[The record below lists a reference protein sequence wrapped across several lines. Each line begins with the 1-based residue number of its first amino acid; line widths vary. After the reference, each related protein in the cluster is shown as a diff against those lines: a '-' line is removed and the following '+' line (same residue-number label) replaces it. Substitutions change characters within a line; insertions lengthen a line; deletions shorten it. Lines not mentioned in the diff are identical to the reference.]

1 MATKVMYGMSVNG
14 VPIGVTEG
22 VAARFFVEKEHVGF
36 IIGKGGGNVKRMR
49 RNTNTQ
55 ILIQD
60 PDEKSGGRPWFLVR
74 GLFKKNVSNACA
86 ELAMMGNRAPV
97 NSITY
102 EVPKEEDYEK
112 TEVKCSYL
120 LVHKDHVGIIVGKR
134 GSNVSRISRENGA
147 FIYAQKA
154 SEESSGRPWFQIKGL
169 YEKNIEAAYFA
180 LVNEA
185 QRAESVMPRFGNQ
198 QLGPG

>member
-1 MATKVMYGMSVNG
+1 METKILYGMSVNG
-14 VPIGVTEG
+14 APIGLTEG
-22 VAARFFVEKEHVGF
+22 VSVRFVVEKEHVGF
-36 IIGKGGGNVKRMR
+36 IIGRGGGNVKRMK

-60 PDEKSGGRPWFLVR
+60 PDEKSGGKPWFLVR
-74 GLFKKNVSNACA
+74 GLFKKNVSNACT
-86 ELAMMGNRAPV
+86 ELAMMGNRAPK
-97 NSITY
+97 NSSVY
-102 EVPKEEDYEK
+102 DVPNDADYEIA
-112 TEVKCSYL
+112 EVKCSYL
-120 LVHKDHVGIIVGKR
+120 LVHKDHVGIIVGKG
-134 GSNVSRISRENGA
+134 GSNVTRISRENGA

-154 SEESSGRPWFQIKGL
+154 CEESSGLPWFQIKGL
-169 YEKNIEAAYFA
+169 YEKNIEDAYFA